1 MSCLCWLVFALNC
14 NYAKPMVACSEITK
28 DSVAGL
34 GKCSAVMFKCAGF
47 EVNGLQH
54 GKPLDWPL
62 WEYWSNIWRQW
73 ICRGLVSFLERIP
86 SSWFLS
92 ASSVR
97 VKQFKTSVLEP
108 CTFLLMSITSSFL
121 LLSFPSLLSSAVS
134 HFIWRPLVFL
144 LCFCLLFSLFS
155 LLCTIKR
162 LFGFHSLHSA
172 FPHTTFISLPATF
185 LLCKISSAVKW
196 MLNCQKLQFL
206 K

>member
-1 MSCLCWLVFALNC
+1 
-14 NYAKPMVACSEITK
+14 MVACSEITK

-34 GKCSAVMFKCAGF
+34 GKCFVIMFKCAGF

-121 LLSFPSLLSSAVS
+121 LLSFSSLLSSAVI
-134 HFIWRPLVFL
+134 HFLCFSKPSVFL

-162 LFGFHSLHSA
+162 LFASFHSLHSA
-172 FPHTTFISLPATF
+172 FPHTTFLSLHATF
-185 LLCKISSAVKW
+185 LLCKISSAEKW

>member
-1 MSCLCWLVFALNC
+1 
-14 NYAKPMVACSEITK
+14 MVACSEITK

-62 WEYWSNIWRQW
+62 WEYWSNFWRQW
-73 ICRGLVSFLERIP
+73 ICRGLMSFLERIP

-108 CTFLLMSITSSFL
+108 CTFLLMSNTSSFL
-121 LLSFPSLLSSAVS
+121 LLSFPSLLSSAVI
-134 HFIWRPLVFL
+134 HFLCFSKPSVFL

-162 LFGFHSLHSA
+162 LFVSFHSLHSA
-172 FPHTTFISLPATF
+172 FLHTTFISLPATF
-185 LLCKISSAVKW
+185 LLCKISSAEKW